1 MRFSPMSLQSVPP
14 PTTYTLSPL
23 SPTATLRFEPHRNAP
38 GMPPDPSMNLLVGI
52 QAPSSPQPHSMSQ
65 KHGKGMETK
74 LGSMTQDMLHDTA
87 SMVPWPPSGI
97 VPWSLSPMMPRS
109 LSPMVPRPPGP
120 MVPQPLAPMVPR
132 PPTHGA
138 STLPGSHDAS
148 APGLHGASASGSP
161 SPLVLG
167 SHASSASSSHG
178 ALTLGLIHG
187 NMSLAKTCDT
197 CHDPLCMV
205 TWAKPRH
212 VTRATTLCAW
222 CPRADPRH
230 MMHATTPC
238 IVPTSQPNIE
248 KSCHDPLPSASS

>member
-1 MRFSPMSLQSVPP
+1 MSLQSVPP

-109 LSPMVPRPPGP
+109 SSPMVPRPPGP

-132 PPTHGA
+132 PSLAHMMPRSLDCMVPRPPA
-138 STLPGSHDAS
+138 RLVPWSS
-148 APGLHGASASGSP
+148 APMLP
-161 SPLVLG
+161 RPL
-167 SHASSASSSHG
+167 A
-178 ALTLGLIHG
+178 
-187 NMSLAKTCDT
+187 
-197 CHDPLCMV
+197 PMV
-205 TWAKPRH
+205 H
-212 VTRATTLCAW
+212 
-222 CPRADPRH
+222 
-230 MMHATTPC
+230 
-238 IVPTSQPNIE
+238 
-248 KSCHDPLPSASS
+248 